1 MFNEPV
7 KTPAEAEQVLKDH
20 LPDDTIIKEVL
31 KQKGETV
38 YNKLSEKFSKSYPL
52 EDKGGFSIVYKRNEE
67 NKIFAVT
74 LTIGHKKTE

>member
-38 YNKLSEKFSKSYPL
+38 N
-52 EDKGGFSIVYKRNEE
+52 NM
-67 NKIFAVT
+67 
-74 LTIGHKKTE
+74 